1 MSGTRSKIVRRPCG
15 SERVVRTPA
24 GLFITSQAV
33 AVCATMGC
41 PSTAMRSCSGS
52 TLCPVRAGVPL
63 TVTRPAITSDSAA
76 RRDATPARAR
86 ARWMRIAGIASLRR
100 VRRRGVGGR
109 DHPERDREL
118 VGPRQLLEV
127 PKREVLEEERRRS
140 VQQRPPQSL
149 RPANDVDQTAL
160 VQRLEDAADRD
171 TPDLLDVGARDRL
184 SIGDDRQRLERGTGE
199 PLRTSREL
207 GALDHL
213 GVFGAG
219 EDLPPAGDL
228 EQLDTMPLDV
238 VMLPDLVERGGY
250 GSGARVVVKR
260 GELLRRDWTAAR
272 EQRRL
277 KQLR

>member
-15 SERVVRTPA
+15 SDRVVRTPA
-24 GLFITSQAV
+24 GLFMTSQAV
-33 AVCATMGC
+33 AVWATMGC
-41 PSTAMRSCSGS
+41 PSTAMRSRSGS

-63 TVTRPAITSDSAA
+63 TVTGPASTSTSAA

-86 ARWMRIAGIASLRR
+86 ARWMRIAGMASLGR

-140 VQQRPPQSL
+140 VQQRPPQSF
-149 RPANDVDQTAL
+149 RPTDDVDQPAL
-160 VQRLEDAADRD
+160 VQRLEHTADRD
-171 TPDLLDVGARDRL
+171 APDLLDVGARDRL
-184 SIGDDRQRLERGTGE
+184 LIGDDRQRLERGTGE

-207 GALDHL
+207 GALDRF
-213 GVFGAG
+213 GVFGPC

-228 EQLDTMPLDV
+228 EQLDTMSLDV
-238 VMLPDLVERGGY
+238 VMLEIGRA
-250 GSGARVVVKR
+250 SC
-260 GELLRRDWTAAR
+260 R
-272 EQRRL
+272 EECRA
-277 KQLR
+277 